1 MIYIVLQIVGC
12 LYIYILF
19 NIQVR
24 KNCTIHTKSRKLLD
38 ELDLNIENVYEE
50 IGNLLAVYYASC
62 AEEIY
67 KRKQV
72 KRDEVNNLPEVRNEN
87 LTNNRFAELVSD
99 DVQIK
104 EKSEHQAILEYL
116 KEQQKL
122 QKPMQKADKAKK
134 KHKPDDPPE
143 SQTQSETVSDQHLT
157 ETSDSLNSSIQIN
170 QNEILLS
177 LTPAIQEEI
186 QMELRMPNQTTVT
199 KILNNKT
206 YKLPSKEQRPENR
219 KQDSQ
224 FMTLFPGL
232 NLEQIRN
239 NANTI
244 TRNFPT
250 QPNAVINKKISKTN
264 SISPKKLTEIL

>member
-1 MIYIVLQIVGC
+1 MRTKR
-12 LYIYILF
+12 
-19 NIQVR
+19 R
-24 KNCTIHTKSRKLLD
+24 K
-38 ELDLNIENVYEE
+38 
-50 IGNLLAVYYASC
+50 
-62 AEEIY
+62 
-67 KRKQV
+67 KR
-72 KRDEVNNLPEVRNEN
+72 
-87 LTNNRFAELVSD
+87 
-99 DVQIK
+99 
-104 EKSEHQAILEYL
+104 
-116 KEQQKL
+116 
-122 QKPMQKADKAKK
+122 
-134 KHKPDDPPE
+134 KPDDPPE

-186 QMELRMPNQTTVT
+186 QMELRMPNKTTVT
-199 KILNNKT
+199 KILAQQQNVQIAF
-206 YKLPSKEQRPENR
+206 QRIATPENR

-224 FMTLFPGL
+224 FMTLFQGL

-244 TRNFPT
+244 TRNSPT

>member
-1 MIYIVLQIVGC
+1 M
-12 LYIYILF
+12 LF
-19 NIQVR
+19 SVCGTNQPF
-24 KNCTIHTKSRKLLD
+24 K
-38 ELDLNIENVYEE
+38 ELNIENVYEE

-72 KRDEVNNLPEVRNEN
+72 KRDEVNNLPEVRNVN

-99 DVQIK
+99 EVQIK

-134 KHKPDDPPE
+134 KRKPDDPPE
-143 SQTQSETVSDQHLT
+143 SQTLSETVSDQHLT

-186 QMELRMPNQTTVT
+186 QMELRMPNKTTVT
-199 KILNNKT
+199 KILAQQQNVQIAF
-206 YKLPSKEQRPENR
+206 QRKATPENR

-244 TRNFPT
+244 TRNSPT

-264 SISPKKLTEIL
+264 SISPKKLTESL